1 MIEKY
6 YAVRWKEGNTAIK
19 FGSWNTVSK
28 TIQGHPGVTFKSFLL
43 KEDAEEWL
51 LKDSIPFRDKDTPFQ
66 KDKIYM
72 FVDGSFSSKRMVSGW
87 GFVAIRNEQIIHQD
101 NGILTEA
108 DTDLTSRNICGELKA
123 ATEAIL
129 WYSSA
134 GLDGKGVIVCDY
146 IGIANWALGFW
157 SSSSPVAVDYIKKVT
172 PHLEKIE
179 FEKCSG
185 HSGTIWNDY
194 ADELTRK
201 GYLDENN

>member
-87 GFVAIRNEQIIHQD
+87 GFVAIRNYKTIFPVPNVTRHPRFSCH
-101 NGILTEA
+101 NRHK
-108 DTDLTSRNICGELKA
+108 SRTHCFYGR
-123 ATEAIL
+123 
-129 WYSSA
+129 
-134 GLDGKGVIVCDY
+134 D
-146 IGIANWALGFW
+146 
-157 SSSSPVAVDYIKKVT
+157 
-172 PHLEKIE
+172 
-179 FEKCSG
+179 
-185 HSGTIWNDY
+185 
-194 ADELTRK
+194 
-201 GYLDENN
+201 